1 MSAYY
6 NLPVEISTV
15 VCTRCDTATFGWL
28 AEVFS
33 CGECGGN
40 DFNPADDEEAS
51 SDISMEDSSECEG
64 TDFDSADNEQAD
76 SDISMEDISD
86 AADIEKRKQ
95 EGKRPISDK
104 GSL

>member
-1 MSAYY
+1 MSAYL

-28 AEVFS
+28 AAVFCCS
-33 CGECGGN
+33 GCGGN
-40 DFNPADDEEAS
+40 DFDPVDDEEAD
-51 SDISMEDSSECEG
+51 SDTSMKDSSECEE
-64 TDFDSADNEQAD
+64 TDFDSADNEEVD
-76 SDISMEDISD
+76 SNISMEDGSD
-86 AADIEKRKQ
+86 AADTAKRKQ